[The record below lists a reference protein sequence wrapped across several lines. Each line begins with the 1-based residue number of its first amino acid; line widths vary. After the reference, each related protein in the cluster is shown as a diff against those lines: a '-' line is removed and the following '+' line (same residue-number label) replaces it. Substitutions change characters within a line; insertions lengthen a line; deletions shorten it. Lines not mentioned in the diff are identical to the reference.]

1 LRDVAWD
8 RSDVIVGLRDD
19 IWRYLTQAARSED
32 EIALEASRLLQMSA
46 ADVRTLAQLHFVLSD
61 EAASLLEQM
70 PYLVRRL
77 STTTVNEREASAE
90 RVRGAIRWSETFSM
104 RAASGLPH
112 LFVTSPTRR
121 AFDTPENQLLAFS
134 LAAIARF
141 GRLTGWQDSMSK
153 GVGETVRARVNDATR
168 WSRTRAISDLR
179 TSPPPPKTVA
189 RVRAG
194 RRRQLYAAAISLYGR
209 YHAMI
214 ARLDRQAVRSAVE
227 NHALVTRED
236 PVLLELLCAFTAV
249 EALQKQGWTGRQPGL
264 LSGGEIFS
272 AGRNNQ
278 RLRLYYQHTPLGL
291 STGSLYRQ
299 VQNDHS
305 FAAVGGLIPDLV
317 LRVDGGPK
325 GPRWLLIEVK
335 GVKRSVSESA
345 RAAASDLL
353 AYRRAFDA
361 VLGLQPGPYGIGVAW
376 GAGLEPSSAQD
387 EMVLCS
393 PDTLPEALAA
403 VLGE

>member
-1 LRDVAWD
+1 MKSVEWN

-19 IWRYLTQAARSED
+19 IWRYLTQAATNED
-32 EIALEASRLLQMSA
+32 AITLEASRLLQMSA
-46 ADVRTLAQLHFVLSD
+46 ADVRTLAQLHLVLSD

-70 PYLVRRL
+70 PSLVRRL

-104 RAASGLPH
+104 RAASGLPN

-141 GRLTGWQDSMSK
+141 GRLTGWHESMSR
-153 GVGETVRARVNDATR
+153 GVGEVVRTRVMDATR
-168 WSRTRAISDLR
+168 WGRIRSLSDLR
-179 TSPPPPKTVA
+179 TTPPPPKSVA

-194 RRRQLYAAAISLYGR
+194 RKRQLYASALSLYGC
-209 YHAMI
+209 YQAMV

-236 PVLLELLCAFTAV
+236 PVLLELLCAFSAM
-249 EALQKQGWTGRQPGL
+249 EALQKLGWAGQQPGL

-272 AGRNNQ
+272 ARRDNQ
-278 RLRLYYQHTPLGL
+278 QLKLYYQHAPHEL
-291 STGSLYRQ
+291 SQDSLYRRIQ
-299 VQNDHS
+299 TDHS
-305 FAAVGGLIPDLV
+305 FAGTGGLIPDLV
-317 LRVDGGPK
+317 LRIKTPNQA
-325 GPRWLLIEVK
+325 PRWVLIEVK
-335 GVKRSVSESA
+335 GVKRAVSESA

-353 AYRRAFDA
+353 AYRRAFDP
-361 VLGLQPGPYGIGVAW
+361 VLGRQAGPYGIGVAW
-376 GAGLEPSSAQD
+376 GGALEPSTTQS
-387 EMVLCS
+387 EIVLCS
-393 PDTLPEALAA
+393 PDTIAKALSA
-403 VLGE
+403 VTR